1 MELFT
6 KVDYPR
12 DEDSLTPRIIS
23 IEDYFRPRIRVT
35 IIRLTELNF
44 LNKREEGNIVSN
56 IRILFIDG
64 KSVTQQPRLI
74 RFV

>member
-23 IEDYFRPRIRVT
+23 IEDYFDQGSALR
-35 IIRLTELNF
+35 
-44 LNKREEGNIVSN
+44 
-56 IRILFIDG
+56 
-64 KSVTQQPRLI
+64 
-74 RFV
+74 